1 VEGDQW
7 DWMGMGMERMKV
19 PNRGTSSGHLRDRN
33 SESESRSLWL
43 LTRVP
48 L

>member
-1 VEGDQW
+1 
-7 DWMGMGMERMKV
+7 MGMGMEHMKV
-19 PNRGTSSGHLRDRN
+19 PNRGTSSGRLRDRN
-33 SESESRSLWL
+33 SEGESLSPCL